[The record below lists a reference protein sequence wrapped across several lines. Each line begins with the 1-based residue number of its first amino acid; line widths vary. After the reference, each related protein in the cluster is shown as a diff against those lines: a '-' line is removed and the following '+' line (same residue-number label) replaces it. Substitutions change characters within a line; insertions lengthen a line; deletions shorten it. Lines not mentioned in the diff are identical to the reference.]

1 MQGFACRIRS
11 LNGFPRPFPIFVAEK
26 KNSPTAAD
34 VAATSSASDSNLRCG
49 KEEWPACY
57 DRRDNELPRPIL
69 IFAAAKKNGPT
80 AADVAAT
87 SSVSVSNF
95 PSSKEEWPACSGRG
109 SNEVRIRFKSSLRQ
123 RRTASLQ
130 LAWQQRLPRP
140 ILIFEA
146 AKKNGPPPERAC
158 YCIDS

>member
-1 MQGFACRIRS
+1 MGIAVWFRLLRPSRQRPSAYDSNFRSCKEEWPACYGRS
-11 LNGFPRPFPIFVAEK
+11 GNGIPRPILIFVAAK

-34 VAATSSASDSNLRCG
+34 VAATSSVSVSNFPSS

-87 SSVSVSNF
+87 SSASDSILRCC
-95 PSSKEEWPACSGRG
+95 KEEWPACSGRG
-109 SNEVRIRFKSSLRQ
+109 NNEFRVRFYSSLLQ
-123 RRTASLQ
+123 RRMASLQ
-130 LAWQQRLPRP
+130 LA
-140 ILIFEA
+140 
-146 AKKNGPPPERAC
+146 
-158 YCIDS
+158 